1 MDDRAAWVFLIPI
14 IAIIGGC
21 LTAIAA
27 TLAKARVREAEI
39 RERIAMIEKGL
50 VPPPEVD
57 PGAFERHI
65 DHYDRHSFRDR
76 SRASGRHRRGG
87 VILTAIGFGL
97 WVLIGFTTRDFSM
110 GAGVGGFMVILG
122 LAFLVIS
129 MFDDGQQRSWPG
141 GSPSPAPAEPHSP
154 TTPTP
159 ERR

>member
-1 MDDRAAWVFLIPI
+1 MEDRVGWVFLIPI

-87 VILTAIGFGL
+87 IILTAIGFGL
-97 WVLIGFTTRDFSM
+97 WVLIGFTSRDFAV
-110 GAGVGGFMVILG
+110 GAGVGGFLVILG
-122 LAFLVIS
+122 VAFLVIS
-129 MFDDGQQRSWPG
+129 MFDDGPQRSWPG
-141 GSPSPAPAEPHSP
+141 SPSTAPVEPQSP
-154 TTPTP
+154 TTTP
-159 ERR
+159 DRR